1 MDGVGKISY
10 EQNLRQVVEAIQ
22 DVSKQLQALQQMNAE
37 ESERLE
43 KYKAEGDML
52 EFILVTGGLIK
63 GKILWIGNQ
72 SIGVSTAPDS
82 DQDAIVYKHSIA
94 FVQKHMG

>member
-10 EQNLRQVVEAIQ
+10 EQNLTQVAEAIQ
-22 DVSKQLQALQQMNAE
+22 DISKQLQAFQQMNSE

-43 KYKAEGDML
+43 KYKAEGDLL

-72 SIGVSTAPDS
+72 SFGVSTDS
-82 DQDAIVYKHSIA
+82 GQDAIVYKHSIA
-94 FVQKHMG
+94 FIQKHTD